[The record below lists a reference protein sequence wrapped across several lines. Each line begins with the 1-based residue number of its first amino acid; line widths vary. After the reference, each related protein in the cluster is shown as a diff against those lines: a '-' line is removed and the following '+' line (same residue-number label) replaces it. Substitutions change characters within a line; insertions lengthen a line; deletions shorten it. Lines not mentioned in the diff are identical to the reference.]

1 MGSAMVA
8 APVTEL
14 QGATEGNETSVT
26 FAELYRRFGPKV
38 HARCRRL
45 LHERQT
51 AEDATQEIF
60 LKLMLRPSSLLRAEA
75 TWSFIRRVTTNH
87 CLNQL
92 RNETRRREARLVL
105 DTFAPPPADRIA
117 DRQLVSRILAHV
129 PAELSVV
136 GWLNHVDELDQRDI
150 AERLSISRRTVVSR
164 LSSFNARAKRVIASP
179 SKHGARPLAPRVERG
194 DDGGELAA
202 HGER

>member
-1 MGSAMVA
+1 MVVAPVAKERAGEGSATIEMF
-8 APVTEL
+8 E
-14 QGATEGNETSVT
+14 
-26 FAELYRRFGPKV
+26 ELYRRFGARV

-45 LHERQT
+45 LHESPM

-60 LKLMLRPSSLLRAEA
+60 LKLMLRPSSLLRTEA

-105 DTFAPPPADRIA
+105 DSFAPAPGDRIA
-117 DRQLVSRILAHV
+117 DRQLVSRILASV
-129 PAELSVV
+129 PAELTLV

-150 AERLSISRRTVVSR
+150 AERLRISRRTVVSR
-164 LSSFNARAKRVIASP
+164 LSSFNARAKRVLGSP
-179 SKHGARPLAPRVERG
+179 LSRGALPSAGREERAEH
-194 DDGGELAA
+194 DGHAA
-202 HGER
+202 AADER